1 MATSNIARLPKL
13 PKEAIRL
20 AHLLEAFFQT
30 EKKWDSL
37 LHPEQRVLIT
47 FIAQNYDTESTPT
60 KSVTRLDNNLACYP
74 IIWTRK
80 EHRVE
85 KAIQKMVDL
94 ASPLLERSWRSQLG
108 AKSILDLPVEL
119 IWLVER
125 ELSDNEVYNLCQANR
140 DLYHMLSGRL
150 CWRGMQN
157 QRAFEQSLRRNKKES
172 FIKAIEA
179 LSNVPETVPWN
190 ATPLHH
196 MVNNRNVEWIQ
207 FLVSKDGL
215 LGCALRALIQGT
227 LRHIQHINWGRYESY
242 NSDDWRS
249 TENCLKLGADP
260 NYRFEDGSSWICE
273 AIKSSKSACRN
284 VALEKQEREEIEER
298 AYRDVK
304 LLLSHGADPN
314 SVGSLESLGS
324 GESRSEMVLV
334 LHVACLYDQPK
345 IVQALLEAG
354 ADLNAK
360 DARGRTPLSNI
371 TAALKFAKQVVRM
384 PDEVDI
390 NSQDSQGRTP
400 LWGCVAINQYDMT
413 RLLLAQERLDPNL
426 GPTDNFP
433 LLLAVRLNQQLTVEH
448 LLESKRLD
456 VNKQTSTGQ
465 TALLEAI
472 DVGNKEVIKMLARA
486 GANPDIGMSKG
497 KTARQHMLAAGI
509 RVKWKTR
516 SL

>member
-1 MATSNIARLPKL
+1 MATSNIASLPKL

-20 AHLLEAFFQT
+20 ARLLEAFFQT

-60 KSVTRLDNNLACYP
+60 RSATRLDNNLACHP
-74 IIWTRK
+74 MIWTRK

-85 KAIQKMVDL
+85 KAIQKTVDL
-94 ASPLLERSWRSQLG
+94 ASPLLERSLRSQLG

-119 IWLVER
+119 VWLVER
-125 ELSDNEVYNLCQANR
+125 ELSDNEVYNLCQANHG
-140 DLYHMLSGRL
+140 LYDMLSGRL
-150 CWRGMQN
+150 CWRGMQD

-190 ATPLHH
+190 AAPLYH

-207 FLVSKDGL
+207 SLVSKDGL

-227 LRHIQHINWGRYESY
+227 LRHIRRRIWSGYD
-242 NSDDWRS
+242 SDDWRS
-249 TENCLKLGADP
+249 AENCLKWGTDP
-260 NYRFEDGSSWICE
+260 NYRFEDGSSWICD
-273 AIKSSKSACRN
+273 AIKSSTGTYRGWGQDVSR
-284 VALEKQEREEIEER
+284 EKQERS
-298 AYRDVK
+298 YRYVK
-304 LLLSHGADPN
+304 LLLAHGADPN
-314 SVGSLESLGS
+314 SMESLGS
-324 GESRSEMVLV
+324 GESRSEMVPV

-360 DARGRTPLSNI
+360 DARGHTPLYTAATCRSNI
-371 TAALKFAKQVVRM
+371 TAALEFAKKVVRM

-400 LWGCVAINQYDMT
+400 LWGSVAINQYDMT
-413 RLLLAQERLDPNL
+413 RLLLAQERVDPNL

-433 LLLAVRLNQQLTVEH
+433 LLLAVRLNRQLTVEH

-472 DVGNKEVIKMLARA
+472 DVGNQEVIKMLARA